1 MQVVIIN
8 VAEKQ
13 TNICFNVYDK
23 NWRLLVYYL
32 NQQVAAWSLKAPT
45 YICEK

>member
-13 TNICFNVYDK
+13 ANNCFNVFAK
-23 NWRLLVYYL
+23 NWRLLVYDL